1 MKDSY
6 SQSTEGL
13 FAERRPLT
21 VSEITGQIK
30 SRLERDFTNL
40 YIQGEITDL
49 KKYPSGHWYF
59 KLKDENTQINAVF
72 FKNQN
77 RYLRFDLRNGQQ
89 VILRGRLSLYMQRG
103 ECQIQVESAEPV
115 GVGALQLAFEQQVRR
130 LQAEGLFEKERKRR
144 LPLYPKRVGIVTSPS
159 GAAVHDILR
168 VLERRNPGLDIVI
181 APSRVQGEG
190 AAKEIAE
197 GIRQLNRL
205 AATGE
210 RQIDVMIVGRGGGS
224 AEDLWA
230 FNEEVVARAI
240 YESAIPVVSAV
251 GHETDTTIADLVADL
266 RAATPS
272 AAAELVST
280 GSADLMI
287 RVDELETSLHNSMRY
302 LILRRQSRLQRLV
315 GSPAFSS
322 TASRARNNRLQIERM
337 MQSAAR
343 SLAARIGRARFSI
356 HNSQLALA
364 TIDLRRP
371 LVESSKRLAAL
382 DLLARQSV
390 ESLLIRQRMRLAHLG
405 GRLHA
410 LSPLAVLARGYTMT
424 TDSTTRLVTRAA
436 ELEPGQNITVHFAD
450 GLIDC
455 DVVNIRLKEE

>member
-1 MKDSY
+1 
-6 SQSTEGL
+6 
-13 FAERRPLT
+13 
-21 VSEITGQIK
+21 
-30 SRLERDFTNL
+30 
-40 YIQGEITDL
+40 
-49 KKYPSGHWYF
+49 
-59 KLKDENTQINAVF
+59 
-72 FKNQN
+72 
-77 RYLRFDLRNGQQ
+77 
-89 VILRGRLSLYMQRG
+89 
-103 ECQIQVESAEPV
+103 
-115 GVGALQLAFEQQVRR
+115 
-130 LQAEGLFEKERKRR
+130 
-144 LPLYPKRVGIVTSPS
+144 
-159 GAAVHDILR
+159 
-168 VLERRNPGLDIVI
+168 
-181 APSRVQGEG
+181 EG

>member
-103 ECQIQVESAEPV
+103 EYQIQVESAEPV

-181 APSRVQGEG
+181 APSRVQG
-190 AAKEIAE
+190 
-197 GIRQLNRL
+197 
-205 AATGE
+205 
-210 RQIDVMIVGRGGGS
+210 
-224 AEDLWA
+224 
-230 FNEEVVARAI
+230 
-240 YESAIPVVSAV
+240 
-251 GHETDTTIADLVADL
+251 
-266 RAATPS
+266 
-272 AAAELVST
+272 
-280 GSADLMI
+280 
-287 RVDELETSLHNSMRY
+287 
-302 LILRRQSRLQRLV
+302 
-315 GSPAFSS
+315 
-322 TASRARNNRLQIERM
+322 
-337 MQSAAR
+337 
-343 SLAARIGRARFSI
+343 
-356 HNSQLALA
+356 
-364 TIDLRRP
+364 
-371 LVESSKRLAAL
+371 
-382 DLLARQSV
+382 
-390 ESLLIRQRMRLAHLG
+390 
-405 GRLHA
+405 
-410 LSPLAVLARGYTMT
+410 
-424 TDSTTRLVTRAA
+424 
-436 ELEPGQNITVHFAD
+436 
-450 GLIDC
+450 
-455 DVVNIRLKEE
+455 